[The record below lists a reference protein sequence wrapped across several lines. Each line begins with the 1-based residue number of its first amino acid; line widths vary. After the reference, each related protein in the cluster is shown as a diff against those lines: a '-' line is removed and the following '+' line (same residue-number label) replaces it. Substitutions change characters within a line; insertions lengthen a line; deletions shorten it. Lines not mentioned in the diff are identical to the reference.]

1 MTRVLV
7 RPDHGDALEEVKE
20 HWNQHHK
27 GGADD
32 LIPLHLPDLRAW
44 PDAGGYREL
53 VGLIAGAGLREGTEF
68 EYLKFDGDS
77 RRPQRRSRGV
87 REFASALGHP
97 ADG

>member
-53 VGLIAGAGLREGTEF
+53 VGLIAGAGLREGT
-68 EYLKFDGDS
+68 GSSTSSSTGTS
-77 RRPQRRSRGV
+77 RRPQRRSRGGSTSS
-87 REFASALGHP
+87 RRP
-97 ADG
+97 R